1 MSSFLPTWQG
11 EAAQY
16 ECDELGHLNMRHYMT
31 KAQQAR
37 QMFIMQMGLIHAF
50 ENGTPSTVRVQEF
63 HIKYMREAMPGSP
76 LRIETA
82 ITRLGEDD
90 LSLIH
95 IMYHG
100 NGDIAATIREQLEH
114 VYLPTMKSFP
124 WPKRLM
130 ERAKDKIVETPDFAM
145 SRGLP
150 NTPMTGANL
159 ETVEKWGCTPIGRG
173 VFQSWEIGNSGTVCA
188 QHVLGRLS
196 GCIRHFEDGWP
207 EGIED
212 GPVIGVLL
220 EIRFRFHTFAQSGDP
235 FVLSSGVLGAE
246 GKIRQLVHHM
256 TNPISGRPIGS
267 FIAVN
272 ALIDL
277 EKRKL
282 VDPSPETV
290 SILQTRINPN
300 LHA

>member
-1 MSSFLPTWQG
+1 
-11 EAAQY
+11 
-16 ECDELGHLNMRHYMT
+16 MRHYMT

-37 QMFIMQMGLIHAF
+37 QMFIMQMGLVHAF
-50 ENGTPSTVRVQEF
+50 EKGSSSTVRVREF
-63 HIKYMREAMPGSP
+63 HIKYMHEAMPGAP

-82 ITRLGEDD
+82 ITHLGQEEM
-90 LSLIH
+90 SLIH

-100 NGDIAATIREQLEH
+100 NGDIAATIHEQLEH
-114 VYLPTMKSFP
+114 VYLPTMKSFA
-124 WPKRLM
+124 WPKRM
-130 ERAKDKIVETPDFAM
+130 IDSAKAYITEPPKFALP
-145 SRGLP
+145 RGLP
-150 NTPMTGANL
+150 DTPMTGANI
-159 ETVEKWGCTPIGRG
+159 ETVEGWGCKPIGRG
-173 VFQSWEIGNSGTVCA
+173 VFQNWEVGNSGTVCA

-196 GCIRHFEDGWP
+196 GCIRHFDEAWP
-207 EGIED
+207 EGIEK

-220 EIRFRFHTFAQSGDP
+220 EIRFRFHTFADAGDP
-235 FVLSSGVLGAE
+235 FTIFSGVLGAE

-256 TNPISGRPIGS
+256 VNAITGRPIGS

-282 VDPSPETV
+282 VDPAPETNE
-290 SILQTRINPN
+290 ILQAQINPN

>member
-1 MSSFLPTWQG
+1 
-11 EAAQY
+11 
-16 ECDELGHLNMRHYMT
+16 MT

-50 ENGTPSTVRVQEF
+50 EKGTPSTVRVREF
-63 HIKYMREAMPGSP
+63 HIKYMREAMPGAP

-82 ITRLGEDD
+82 ITRLGDEDM
-90 LSLIH
+90 SLVH

-114 VYLPTMKSFP
+114 VYLPTMKSFA
-124 WPKRLM
+124 WPKRILKN
-130 ERAKDKIVETPDFAM
+130 AKAHIVDTPKFALPK
-145 SRGLP
+145 GLP
-150 NTPMTGANL
+150 DTPMTGANL
-159 ETVEKWGCTPIGRG
+159 ETVESWGCKPIGRG
-173 VFQSWEIGNSGTVCA
+173 VFQSWETGNSGTVCA
-188 QHVLGRLS
+188 QHVLGRMS
-196 GCIRHFEDGWP
+196 GCIRHFEEGWP
-207 EGIED
+207 EGIEM

-220 EIRFRFHTFAQSGDP
+220 EIRFRFHTFAEAGDP
-235 FVLSSGVLGAE
+235 FVLCSGILGAE

-256 TNPISGRPIGS
+256 VNPINGRPIGS

-282 VDPSPETV
+282 VAPTAKTNKA
-290 SILQTRINPN
+290 LKAQINPN